1 MNQIL
6 RVSPSGPVV
15 GLIGSGM
22 VTRQAEGVTPI
33 TGTVKIPATLA
44 DGVVCTDGF
53 GGSGEFNVQIDS
65 PEVGKKYSAEV
76 WFDANNDTT
85 NIDAVVVVELQA
97 SVDDGGTWTKIA
109 SNQHQINAES
119 ADLEQ
124 ARMMRLNM
132 VPTFGS
138 LLGVVAGAHPT
149 NSLMLRVRLGVPTV
163 SGSVNLYSPPTDGY
177 GTAGL
182 KGCFYMRLTET
193 LA

>member
-22 VTRQAEGVTPI
+22 VTRQVEGVTPI
-33 TGTVKIPATLA
+33 TGTVRIPATLA

-53 GGSGEFNVQIDS
+53 GGAGEFNVQIDE
-65 PEVGKKYSAEV
+65 PEIGKKYSAEV
-76 WFDANNDTT
+76 WFDCANQTT

-97 SVDDGGTWTKIA
+97 SVDDGGTWAKIA
-109 SNQHQINAES
+109 SNQHQSSSNAES
-119 ADLEQ
+119 TEA

-132 VPTFGS
+132 VPTPGS
-138 LLGVVAGAHPT
+138 TLGVVAGATPT

-163 SGSVNLYSPPTDGY
+163 NGDVELYSPPTDGY